1 MRNCTIDYKDK
12 QGSVL
17 AKLFVTHT
25 NIDHIS
31 LDIRWALNE
40 YDYNGNGHYRCEIL
54 NGNITEEVLPDY
66 ADYDVLMRW
75 KDEMIANLDFE
86 TKNIIKIAFQNKQ
99 IEPERF

>member
-25 NIDHIS
+25 NKDHIS

-40 YDYNGNGHYRCEIL
+40 YDYNGNLIQSIST
-54 NGNITEEVLPDY
+54 NNINIT
-66 ADYDVLMRW
+66 
-75 KDEMIANLDFE
+75 
-86 TKNIIKIAFQNKQ
+86 
-99 IEPERF
+99 